1 VTNLS
6 DFDNTFQAILKGP
19 GHDLVLNSTPHAVH
33 SSDIG
38 KNDYVQLAQAR
49 SIIYRFLAWLYNRR
63 PDTETIR
70 ILRESRAAL
79 VTLTGELGSSHP
91 EAIDLAIQDINSMP
105 VEKALQV
112 LGVDRT
118 YLFRGVDLK
127 YGPNPGCESRY
138 LGYSRMSEVA
148 NAYAMAGLNPVLDR
162 SFFPDSLGIELSFMS
177 ALAEREARAAEQEQT
192 AMARF
197 FEEKQYRFLT
207 EHLILWLD
215 RLHED
220 VVSSA
225 RHSFWPAFVELTRMF
240 VRTDTALLAEETAGE
255 RVEAA

>member
-6 DFDNTFQAILKGP
+6 DFDNAFRTILKEP
-19 GHDLVLNSTPHAVH
+19 GHDLVLSNTPHAVH
-33 SSDIG
+33 SGDVG
-38 KNDYVQLAQAR
+38 KSDYVQLAQAR
-49 SIIYRFLAWLYNRR
+49 SNAYGFLAWLYNRR
-63 PDTETIR
+63 PDTETVK

-79 VTLTGELGSSHP
+79 VTLAGELGSSRA
-91 EAIDLAIQDINSMP
+91 EALDRAIQDISSMP
-105 VEKALQV
+105 AEMAEQV

-118 YLFRGVDLK
+118 YLFRGVDRR

-138 LGYSRMSEVA
+138 LGWSRVSEVA
-148 NAYAMAGLNPVLDR
+148 DAYAMAGLNPALDR

-192 AMARF
+192 IVAQI

-207 EHLILWLD
+207 EHLSLWLD
-215 RLHED
+215 RLQKD
-220 VVSSA
+220 VVKSA

-240 VRTDTALLAEETAGE
+240 VRADTALLAEGTAGE
-255 RVEAA
+255 RVVAA